1 MHTVRQITDRTYD
14 IRANIVFTDFKLAFD
29 SIYRSKMLKILKNLK
44 NALLIVIMQTPA
56 SSEARASVEN
66 DIRKIFN
73 VNMCETR

>member
-1 MHTVRQITDRTYD
+1 MQTVRQITDRTYN
-14 IRANIVFTDFKLAFD
+14 IRANILFTDFKLAFD

-44 NALLIVIMQTPA
+44 NVLLIVIMQTPA
-56 SSEARASVEN
+56 SSEARAVVEN